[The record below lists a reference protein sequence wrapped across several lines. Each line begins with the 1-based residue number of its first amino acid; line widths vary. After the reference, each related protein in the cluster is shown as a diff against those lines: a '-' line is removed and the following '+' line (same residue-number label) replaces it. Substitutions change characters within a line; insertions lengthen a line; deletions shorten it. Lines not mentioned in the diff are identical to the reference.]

1 MDKIKYRFEELNVRD
16 IEESPLNAQIMKG
29 NDFKRLVSSIKRDGC
44 LTSSVLVMEQ
54 TGKKFTC
61 ISGHHRVRAS
71 LKAGLKIVPCLII
84 NEVSEST
91 RIRLQLTHNDIH
103 GTPDENIVAI
113 LSAKLDQFDIGL
125 TAWENVEVEK
135 FETEKID
142 FEIFKYVSICL
153 KPKTFEDLIDFF
165 ESDAS
170 NADEKYFLEM
180 EDYEYMEEALTL
192 AFKKGYKSPGKAF
205 RKFLDIVMNHK
216 DEFIK

>member
-1 MDKIKYRFEELNVRD
+1 MDEIKYRFEELNIRD

-54 TGKKFTC
+54 TGKKFMC
-61 ISGHHRVRAS
+61 ISGHHRIRAA
-71 LKAGLKIVPCLII
+71 LKAGLKKVPCLII

-103 GTPDENIVAI
+103 GKSDENIVAI

-125 TAWENVEVEK
+125 TAWEDVEVEE

-153 KPKTFEDLIDFF
+153 KPKSFEELIDIIG
-165 ESDAS
+165 SNSS
-170 NADEKYFLEM
+170 NADEKYFIDLD
-180 EDYEYMEEALTL
+180 DYNYMEEALTL
-192 AFKKGYKSPGKAF
+192 AFKNGYKTPGKAF